1 MLASAP
7 DVVEAAVFAV
17 PDPTYG
23 QRVGTA
29 VVLAP
34 YEVPERLA
42 VVPSLPHT
50 AKRASDRGAVVGLYG
65 H

>member
-1 MLASAP
+1 M
-7 DVVEAAVFAV
+7 FAV

-50 AKRASDRGAVVGLYG
+50 AKRASDRGAVAGLYG